1 MKIKKDIAVSDSG
14 FVFNPATGDS
24 FSVNPIGMEIIKLMK
39 EGKNLKEVSSFVTD
53 NYNVEEK
60 TIEKDLQDFIEM
72 LQHYSIKEENEIA

>member
-39 EGKNLKEVSSFVTD
+39 EGKNLKEISSYIFD

-60 TIEKDLQDFIEM
+60 TIEKDLQDFNEM
-72 LQHYSIKEENEIA
+72 LQHYSIKEENGIA